1 MKTGKFWVISWS
13 NRERRYFIDAFPERD
28 EAEKHLH
35 EARGN
40 GFEATLTATL
50 INHDEE
56 ITT

>member
-13 NRERRYFIDAFPERD
+13 DVDRRYFIDAFQKLD
-28 EAEKHLH
+28 DAEKHFDQ
-35 EARGN
+35 ARAT